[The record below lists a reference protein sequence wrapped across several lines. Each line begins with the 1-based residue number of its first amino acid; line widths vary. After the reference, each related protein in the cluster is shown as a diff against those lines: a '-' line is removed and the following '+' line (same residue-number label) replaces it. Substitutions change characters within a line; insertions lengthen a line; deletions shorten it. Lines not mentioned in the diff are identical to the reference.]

1 MRRLRVTKRA
11 GDSRFL
17 KRYLEEIHDRPLL
30 TVEEEQELALR
41 ARKGD
46 EEALRRLVEGN
57 LRFVVMVAKE
67 YKDSGL
73 PLADLINEGNVGLI
87 EAAKRFDVTR
97 GVKFISYAVWWIRQS
112 ILQALAKYNRTVRIP
127 INHVWALNRVSK
139 VSSKLEQQLGRDPS
153 LEEIAS
159 EMDTDATVLRANLS
173 RFHSRRDLSLDQ
185 PMDNS
190 SNLLLGD
197 RLGDPDALSPDDA
210 LTRQAFEE
218 ELNAVL
224 NTLEPREAQI
234 LRMFFGLGFER
245 PYTLGEIGEEL
256 GLSRERVRQLK
267 NRALRKLQH
276 TSRRDRL
283 RPFLGAA

>member
-1 MRRLRVTKRA
+1 MRRPRVNK
-11 GDSRFL
+11 SRFL
-17 KRYLEEIHDRPLL
+17 RRYLEEIHDRPLL
-30 TVEEEQELALR
+30 SVEEEQELAIR
-41 ARKGD
+41 ARRGD
-46 EEALRRLVEGN
+46 EEALQRLVEGN

-139 VSSKLEQQLGRDPS
+139 VSSQLEQRLGRDPS
-153 LEEIAS
+153 LDEIAT
-159 EMDTDATVLRANLS
+159 EMDTEGTVLRASLA
-173 RFHSRRDLSLDQ
+173 RFHSGRDVSLDQ
-185 PMDNS
+185 PLDGHS
-190 SNLLLGD
+190 GLILRD
-197 RLGDPDALSPDDA
+197 RLGDPEAESPDDT
-210 LTRQAFEE
+210 LTRQAFEQ
-218 ELNAVL
+218 ELEAVL
-224 NTLEPREAQI
+224 ATLEPRETRI
-234 LRMFFGLGFER
+234 LRMFFGIGYER
-245 PYTLGEIGEEL
+245 AYTLGEIGEEL